1 MQFTLFKKNVCW
13 LLAACFITTAGSLLA
28 THNRAGEI
36 TYKQIGPLTI
46 EVTITTYTKSS
57 SVAADRDSLEF
68 FWGDNSK
75 NFIKRDNN
83 RTRFESND
91 VKVNYYVGRHTY
103 PGPATYTMYLTDP
116 NRIGSILNINY
127 PNSIDIPFFLSTT
140 FTLLNQQFQGPNN
153 SVILLQPPL
162 DVACVGKRFTHNP
175 NAFDPDGDSLRYE
188 LTTPLQAMSTPV
200 PGYKYPDQI
209 VTGPDNQI
217 SINSITG
224 EVIWDSPKVQGEYNI
239 AIRILEYR
247 QGKLINVVLRD
258 MQILVR
264 DCENNPPEIIGP
276 EELCIVAGDRLELK
290 LKILDN
296 DPGQLVGIFATGG
309 PLTMV
314 QPAIFEAATTFTTAP
329 TNAIITW
336 QTNCS
341 HISPNYY
348 QIVVRAV
355 DNFFGDSTG
364 LATLKTIRI
373 KVVGPPP
380 EDLRSESKQNSIKLS
395 WKTPYLCAQQNPER
409 FLGFSVWRRSRSLSL
424 QQDTCQPGLTGKGY
438 TKIAVG
444 IKSIEANRYIFED
457 LNVNKGQTY
466 CYRVLPEFA
475 LLNESGVPYVKIEGM
490 HSEEVCTQVSRI
502 LPLWT
507 RISVSATD
515 DTSGK
520 IEVRWTK
527 PLLNEVDAALFPP
540 PYQFKFSR
548 RKGLGTYDELPQREI
563 ITNNI
568 VSLTDTTFEDSS
580 LETTN
585 FSYTYKITFFSEG
598 KEVGSNTEASSIFLD
613 LKPTDQKMKLSW
625 TYDVPWSNTQ
635 FEIYRKSAGT
645 NFEKIGQTALL
656 SFIDDNLTNGKIYC
670 YYIRATGTYGLNG
683 IEDPIINLSQQSCG
697 TPIDNVPPCNPEPV
711 LNNICDKISINS
723 PVEDLINELNWND
736 IRKSCPEISKDLNTY
751 KIYFSPNKTGP
762 YELVDEIPGNQ
773 QNYFHKPGKGL
784 AGCYQVTSVDS
795 SGNESVATAFLC
807 IENCPLYVLPNT
819 FTPNDDGSNDFFVP
833 RANFFVKKIDFKV
846 FNQWGNKVFETEDP
860 QINWDG
866 LNFQKEPLADGVYHY
881 VCKLFVEN
889 IDNELEEYKVLSGF
903 IQIIRK

>member
-1 MQFTLFKKNVCW
+1 MQFAIRIKKVC
-13 LLAACFITTAGSLLA
+13 LVLAACFLASAGSLLA

-36 TYKQIGPLTI
+36 TYKQTGPLTI

-68 FWGDNSK
+68 FWGDNSR

-83 RTRFESND
+83 RTRFEAND
-91 VKVNYYVGRHTY
+91 VRVNYYVGRHTY

-162 DVACVGKRFTHNP
+162 DMACVGKKFTHNP

-188 LTTPLQAMSTPV
+188 LTTPLQAMNTPV

-217 SINSITG
+217 SINSVTG

-264 DCENNPPEIIGP
+264 DCENNPPVIIAP
-276 EELCIVAGDRLELK
+276 EEICIVAGDKLELK
-290 LKILDN
+290 LKILDS

-309 PLTMV
+309 PLIFNE
-314 QPAIFEAATTFTTAP
+314 PAIFEAPGQFTTSPA
-329 TNAIITW
+329 TARIIW

-348 QIVVRAV
+348 QIVVRAL
-355 DNFFGDSTG
+355 DNFFGDSSG

-380 EDLRSESKQNSIKLS
+380 KNLTAESKQNSIKLL
-395 WKTPYLCAQQNPER
+395 WDTPYLCAQQKPER
-409 FLGFSVWRRSRSLSL
+409 FLGFSVWRRPRSLPL

-444 IKSIEANRYIFED
+444 IKSFDGSSYTFED

-475 LLNESGVPYVKIEGM
+475 LLNESGVPYAKIEGM
-490 HSEEVCTQVSRI
+490 HSDEICTQVSRI

-507 RISVSATD
+507 RISVSGTD
-515 DTSGK
+515 AVAGTM
-520 IEVRWTK
+520 EVRWTK

-540 PYQFKFSR
+540 PYQFKFF
-548 RKGLGTYDELPQREI
+548 RKKGAGAFSELPQRD
-563 ITNNI
+563 IT
-568 VSLTDTTFEDSS
+568 VSNLATFTDTTFEDTA
-580 LETTN
+580 LETKD
-585 FSYTYKITFFSEG
+585 FSYSYKIIFLSQG
-598 KEVGSNTEASSIFLD
+598 KEIGTNAEASSIYLV
-613 LKPTDQKMKLSW
+613 LQPSDQKMKLSW
-625 TYDVPWSNTQ
+625 SFEVPWTNTQ
-635 FEIYRKSAGT
+635 FDIYRKTENT
-645 NFEKIGQTALL
+645 NFEKIVQT
-656 SFIDDNLTNGKIYC
+656 NLTTYTDENLVNGKNYC
-670 YYIRATGTYGLNG
+670 YYIRAIGTYGLSS
-683 IEDPIINLSQQSCG
+683 IEDPLINVSQQVCNI
-697 TPIDNVPPCNPEPV
+697 PVDNVPPCNPIPE
-711 LNNICDKISINS
+711 LINICDKISVNA
-723 PVEDLINELNWND
+723 PVEDLINELIWND
-736 IRKSCPEISKDLNTY
+736 ISKTCPELAKDLKSY
-751 KIYFSPNKTGP
+751 RIYFSPDKIGP
-762 YELVDEIPGNQ
+762 FELLDEVQGNQ
-773 QNYFHKPGKGL
+773 LNYFHKPGKGL
-784 AGCYQVTSVDS
+784 AGCYQVTSVDT
-795 SGNESVATAFLC
+795 SGNESIATEFKC

-819 FTPNDDGSNDFFVP
+819 FTPNNDGSNDLFVP
-833 RANFFVKKIDFKV
+833 RANFFVEKIDLKI

-866 LNFQKEPLADGVYHY
+866 QNFQKEPLADGVYHY
-881 VCKLFVEN
+881 VCRLFVEN
-889 IDNELEEYKVLSGF
+889 LENELTEFKVLSGF